1 MFISP
6 VTDSYAMHRPEYGTG
21 AGTRL
26 FDRGPYNSTPVDNY
40 PSGDGKSMIWRGPS
54 HYVPSE
60 RRWTDYHQYRSLPR
74 DTRRD
79 AKEMQSEDQW
89 VDFMR
94 QRDTPSGYYHKDIG
108 LLQTGVP
115 ECRLFGYTRDLPSM
129 PPRALQDLSWPKS
142 DAFVPLE
149 RSDRGKYYGYYHE
162 AIARERQQRK
172 KELPESMRVEARD
185 IPML

>member
-1 MFISP
+1 MEKLTTHAASLNILLIIIKYKRYMYITEYFCHCL
-6 VTDSYAMHRPEYGTG
+6 DSYAMHRPEYGTS

-94 QRDTPSGYYHKDIG
+94 QRDTPSGNCLKNVEPGAITVRRTPLWAITLNIYR
-108 LLQTGVP
+108 Q
-115 ECRLFGYTRDLPSM
+115 LFKTIKADPG
-129 PPRALQDLSWPKS
+129 
-142 DAFVPLE
+142 
-149 RSDRGKYYGYYHE
+149 
-162 AIARERQQRK
+162 AILDVRRTPAT
-172 KELPESMRVEARD
+172 V
-185 IPML
+185 

>member
-1 MFISP
+1 MGMGRTPVYVPALGPDVYIAIHTWLPDRYLAVFISP
-6 VTDSYAMHRPEYGTG
+6 VTDSYAMHRPEYGTS

-129 PPRALQDLSWPKS
+129 PPRAY
-142 DAFVPLE
+142 
-149 RSDRGKYYGYYHE
+149 RTYHG
-162 AIARERQQRK
+162 RNQTH
-172 KELPESMRVEARD
+172 SSH
-185 IPML
+185 